1 MPQVAASVD
10 TFAYFTAWALQDLND
25 EQFFHNGLF
34 SAAMSSWYLG
44 TRSVAIMKELPI
56 ERVYRGVRA
65 LRIVEGTSEIQRFII
80 ARALLA
86 E

>member
-1 MPQVAASVD
+1 MAMCKLYATELVGRAAD
-10 TFAYFTAWALQDLND
+10 I
-25 EQFFHNGLF
+25 
-34 SAAMSSWYLG
+34 AMQIHGGMGY
-44 TRSVAIMKELPI
+44 MKDLPI

-80 ARALLA
+80 SRALLA